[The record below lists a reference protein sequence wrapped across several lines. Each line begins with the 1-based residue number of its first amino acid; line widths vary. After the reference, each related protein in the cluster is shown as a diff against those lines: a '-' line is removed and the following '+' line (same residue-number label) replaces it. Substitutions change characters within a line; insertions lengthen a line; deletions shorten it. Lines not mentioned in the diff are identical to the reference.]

1 MIVRVK
7 PAHSKKGHMAAG
19 LMSVIYVLFS
29 IRQQIST
36 QDYGIPHIH
45 IFVK

>member
-19 LMSVIYVLFS
+19 LMSVVNALFS
-29 IRQQIST
+29 IRQLIST
-36 QDYGIPHIH
+36 QDYAIPHIH